1 MSGPGKSIQKGE
13 EMSNADKNVIVT
25 GAAGGMGAAV
35 VRQLAARG
43 VNVVAVDR
51 VGDRLDRLKDELSGA
66 PGKVEPVAADVGSEE
81 DVQGFVKLAV
91 DRFGGLDGIF
101 NIAAILGEFAPI
113 ALSSNS
119 GFDEVI
125 RINLKSAWL
134 GMKYAI
140 PELIARGGGAI
151 VNTGSYLAWH
161 GCELLGPYNASKHAL
176 VGLTKTAAI
185 EYGPH
190 NIRVNI
196 ICPGSMD
203 TPMNDDTA
211 AGFNPQDRQAGHR
224 MLAANTVT
232 GRVSKPEEVAAV
244 GVFLLLD
251 APIQMT
257 GAIVP
262 VDGGYSA
269 K

>member
-1 MSGPGKSIQKGE
+1 MGKS
-13 EMSNADKNVIVT
+13 VIVT
-25 GAAGGMGAAV
+25 GAAGGLGSAA
-35 VRQLAARG
+35 VRQLVERG
-43 VNVVAVDR
+43 VDVTAVD
-51 VGDRLDRLKDELSGA
+51 LDGKKLQQLAQELDGS
-66 PGKVEPVAADVGSEE
+66 PGVVEAVAADVGSAE
-81 DVQGFVKLAV
+81 DVESFVAGAV
-91 DRFGGLDGIF
+91 GRFGGLDGLF

-113 ALSSNS
+113 AESSNE
-119 GFDEVI
+119 GFDDVI

-140 PELIARGGGAI
+140 PRMIERGGGAV

-185 EYGPH
+185 EYGRH

-196 ICPGSMD
+196 LCPGSMD
-203 TPMNDDTA
+203 TQMNIETA
-211 AGFNPQDRQAGHR
+211 AGFNPGDLDAGLKV
-224 MLAANTVT
+224 LAANTVT
-232 GRVSKPEEVAAV
+232 GRVSDPKEVAAV

-251 APIQMT
+251 APVQMT
-257 GAIVP
+257 GTLVP

-269 K
+269 R

>member
-1 MSGPGKSIQKGE
+1 MAE
-13 EMSNADKNVIVT
+13 ANKNVIVT
-25 GAAGGMGAAV
+25 GAAGGMGTAV
-35 VRQLAARG
+35 VRLLAARG
-43 VNVVAVDR
+43 VNVIAVDR
-51 VGDRLDRLKDELSGA
+51 AADGLDRLAKELK
-66 PGKVEPVAADVGSEE
+66 GKRGVVEPVPADVGSAS
-81 DVQGFVKLAV
+81 DVEGFVERAV
-91 DRFGGLDGIF
+91 ERFGGLDGIF
-101 NIAAILGEFAPI
+101 NIAAILGEFKPI
-113 ALSSNS
+113 AESSND
-119 GFDEVI
+119 GFDEVM
-125 RINLKSAWL
+125 RVNTKSAWL

-140 PELIARGGGAI
+140 PKLIDRGGGAI

-185 EYGPH
+185 ELGRH

-203 TPMNDDTA
+203 TPMNIDTA
-211 AGFNPQDRQAGHR
+211 DGFNPQDREAGLR
-224 MLAANTVT
+224 TLADNTVT
-232 GRVSKPEEVAAV
+232 GRVSDPKEVAVV

>member
-1 MSGPGKSIQKGE
+1 
-13 EMSNADKNVIVT
+13 MSNTHKSVIVT
-25 GAAGGMGAAV
+25 GAAGGLGAAA

-43 VNVVAVDR
+43 VNVVVVDR
-51 VGDRLDRLKDELSGA
+51 AADRLNNLKEELSQA
-66 PGKVEPVAADVGSEE
+66 PGTVLPATADVGSEH
-81 DVQGFVKLAV
+81 DVQGFVNLAV
-91 DRFGGLDGIF
+91 ERFGGLDGIF

-113 ALSSNS
+113 ADSSND

-140 PELIARGGGAI
+140 PHMIARGGGAI

-196 ICPGSMD
+196 LCPGSMD

-211 AGFNPQDRQAGHR
+211 AGFNPKDHLAAHK

-232 GRVSKPEEVAAV
+232 GRVSRPEEVATV

-257 GAIVP
+257 GALVP

>member
-1 MSGPGKSIQKGE
+1 MPEQSR
-13 EMSNADKNVIVT
+13 NVIVT

-43 VNVVAVDR
+43 VNVVAVD
-51 VGDRLDRLKDELSGA
+51 VVADRLDQLKRELKDK
-66 PGKVEPVAADVGSEE
+66 PGEVDPVVADVGSAP
-81 DVQGFVKLAV
+81 DVEGFVTRAV
-91 DRFGGLDGIF
+91 QRFGGLDGIF
-101 NIAAILGEFAPI
+101 NIAAILGEFKPI
-113 ALSSNS
+113 AESSND
-119 GFDEVI
+119 GFDEVM
-125 RINLKSAWL
+125 RINTKSVWL

-140 PELIARGGGAI
+140 PALIKRGGGAI

-176 VGLTKTAAI
+176 VALTKTAAL
-185 EYGPH
+185 EYGRH

-196 ICPGSMD
+196 LCPGSMN
-203 TPMNDDTA
+203 TPMNDATA
-211 AGFNPQDRQAGHR
+211 DGFNPGDRAGGLKV
-224 MLAANTVT
+224 LAANTVT
-232 GRVSKPEEVAAV
+232 GRVTEPEEVATV

-257 GAIVP
+257 GALVP

>member
-1 MSGPGKSIQKGE
+1 V
-13 EMSNADKNVIVT
+13 ATNVIVT
-25 GAAGGMGAAV
+25 GAAGGMGAAT
-35 VRQLAARG
+35 VRLLAERG
-43 VNVVAVDR
+43 VNVLAVDR
-51 VGDRLDRLKDELSGA
+51 DAEALERLASELDGKGCEIVGR
-66 PGKVEPVAADVGSEE
+66 VADVGSAT
-81 DVQGFVKLAV
+81 DVKAFVDEAAE
-91 DRFGGLDGIF
+91 RWGGLDGIF

-113 ALSSNS
+113 TESSDE

-125 RINLKSAWL
+125 RVNTKSAWY

-140 PELIARGGGAI
+140 PHLIARGGGAV

-161 GCELLGPYNASKHAL
+161 GCGLLGPYNASKHAL

-185 EYGPH
+185 EYAKY
-190 NIRVNI
+190 NVRVNI

-203 TPMNDDTA
+203 TKMNIDTA
-211 AGFNPQDRQAGHR
+211 AGFHPEDPEAGLR
-224 MLAANTVT
+224 ELAANTLT
-232 GRVSKPEEVAAV
+232 GRVTRPEEVATV

-257 GAIVP
+257 GALVP

>member
-1 MSGPGKSIQKGE
+1 MAQE
-13 EMSNADKNVIVT
+13 RKNVIVT
-25 GAAGGMGAAV
+25 GAARGMGAAV
-35 VRQLAARG
+35 VRRLAARG

-51 VGDRLDRLKDELSGA
+51 LAGQLDELKKELKAA
-66 PGKVEPVAADVGSEE
+66 PGEVDPVVADVGSAP
-81 DVQGFVKLAV
+81 DVQGFVNHAV

-113 ALSSNS
+113 ADSSND
-119 GFDEVI
+119 GFDEVM
-125 RINLKSAWL
+125 RVNTKSVWL

-140 PELIARGGGAI
+140 PALIARGGGAI

-176 VGLTKTAAI
+176 VGLTKTAAL
-185 EYGPH
+185 EYGRY

-196 ICPGSMD
+196 ICPGSMN
-203 TPMNDDTA
+203 TPMNIDTV
-211 AGFNPQDRQAGHR
+211 AGFYPQDPEGGLKA
-224 MLAANTVT
+224 LAAPMVT
-232 GRVSKPEEVAAV
+232 GRVSEPEEVAAV

-257 GAIVP
+257 GTLIP

-269 K
+269 R

>member
-1 MSGPGKSIQKGE
+1 MAQQSR
-13 EMSNADKNVIVT
+13 NVIVT

-51 VGDRLDRLKDELSGA
+51 VADKLDQLKSELKGA
-66 PGKVEPVAADVGSEE
+66 PGEVDPVAADVGSAPE
-81 DVQGFVKLAV
+81 VQGFVKRAV
-91 DRFGGLDGIF
+91 ERFGGLDGIF

-113 ALSSNS
+113 ADSTND
-119 GFDEVI
+119 GFDEVM
-125 RINLKSAWL
+125 RINTKSVWL

-140 PELIARGGGAI
+140 PALIARGGGAI

-176 VGLTKTAAI
+176 VALTKTAAL
-185 EYGPH
+185 EYGRY

-196 ICPGSMD
+196 ICPGSMN

-211 AGFNPQDRQAGHR
+211 AGFNPNDREAGLR
-224 MLAANTVT
+224 ALAANTVT
-232 GRVSKPEEVAAV
+232 GRVTEPEEVAAV

-257 GAIVP
+257 GALVP

>member
-1 MSGPGKSIQKGE
+1 MANQTQ
-13 EMSNADKNVIVT
+13 NVIVT
-25 GAAGGMGAAV
+25 GAARGLGAAA
-35 VRQLAARG
+35 VRKLVARG

-51 VGDRLDRLKDELSGA
+51 LADQLGELKKELKSA
-66 PGKVEPVAADVGSEE
+66 PGEVDPVVADVGSAT
-81 DVQGFVKLAV
+81 DVQAFVKRAV

-101 NIAAILGEFAPI
+101 NIAAILGEFKPI
-113 ALSSNS
+113 AESSNDR
-119 GFDEVI
+119 FDEVM
-125 RINLKSAWL
+125 RVNTKSVWL

-140 PELIARGGGAI
+140 PALIARGGGAI

-176 VGLTKTAAI
+176 VGLTKTAAL
-185 EYGPH
+185 EYGRY

-196 ICPGSMD
+196 LCPGSMN
-203 TPMNDDTA
+203 TPMNIDTA
-211 AGFNPQDRQAGHR
+211 AGFYPQDPEGGLKA
-224 MLAANTVT
+224 LAAPMVT
-232 GRVSKPEEVAAV
+232 GRVSEPEEVAAV

-257 GAIVP
+257 GTLIP

-269 K
+269 R

>member
-1 MSGPGKSIQKGE
+1 MAQPT
-13 EMSNADKNVIVT
+13 KNVIVT
-25 GAAGGMGAAV
+25 GASGGMGAAV
-35 VRQLAARG
+35 VRLLAARG

-51 VGDRLDRLKDELSGA
+51 DRDKLDRLQKELDGA
-66 PGKVEPVAADVGSEE
+66 PGAMEPVVADVGSAPAVE
-81 DVQGFVKLAV
+81 GFVKLAV

-113 ALSSNS
+113 ADSSND

-125 RINLKSAWL
+125 RVNLKSAWL

-140 PELIARGGGAI
+140 PALIARGGGAI

-185 EYGPH
+185 EYGRH

-203 TPMNDDTA
+203 TPMNIDTA
-211 AGFNPQDRQAGHR
+211 DGFHPEDREVGLR
-224 MLAANTVT
+224 ILAANTVT
-232 GRVSKPEEVAAV
+232 GRVSDPKEVAAV

-257 GAIVP
+257 GTLVP

>member
-1 MSGPGKSIQKGE
+1 MAEPT
-13 EMSNADKNVIVT
+13 KNVIVT
-25 GAAGGMGAAV
+25 GAAGGMGTAV

-43 VNVVAVDR
+43 VNVVAVDCIS
-51 VGDRLDRLKDELSGA
+51 DKLNRLKEDLAGTPGA
-66 PGKVEPVAADVGSEE
+66 VDAVVADVGSAE
-81 DVQGFVKLAV
+81 DVQGFVRRAV

-113 ALSSNS
+113 AESTNE

-125 RINLKSAWL
+125 RVNTKSVWL

-176 VGLTKTAAI
+176 VALTKTAAI
-185 EYGPH
+185 EYGRY

-211 AGFNPQDRQAGHR
+211 AGFNPNDPEAALRA
-224 MLAANTVT
+224 LAANTVT
-232 GRVSKPEEVAAV
+232 GRVSDPEEVATV

-257 GAIVP
+257 GALVP

>member
-1 MSGPGKSIQKGE
+1 M
-13 EMSNADKNVIVT
+13 ADGSKNVIVT
-25 GAAGGMGAAV
+25 GASGGMGAAV
-35 VRQLAARG
+35 VRLLAARN

-51 VGDRLDRLKDELSGA
+51 DREKLDRLTQQLRGSPGA
-66 PGKVEPVAADVGSEE
+66 VEPVVADVGSASEVE
-81 DVQGFVKLAV
+81 GFVNLAV
-91 DRFGGLDGIF
+91 KRFGGLDGIF

-113 ALSSNS
+113 AESSND

-125 RINLKSAWL
+125 RINTKSAWL
-134 GMKYAI
+134 GMKYSI
-140 PELIARGGGAI
+140 PALIARGGGAI

-185 EYGPH
+185 EYGRH

-211 AGFNPQDRQAGHR
+211 AGFNPEDPQAAMR
-224 MLAANTVT
+224 TLAANTVT
-232 GRVSKPEEVAAV
+232 GRVSDPEEVAAV

-257 GAIVP
+257 GTIVP

>member
-1 MSGPGKSIQKGE
+1 MAEAQ
-13 EMSNADKNVIVT
+13 KNVIVT
-25 GAAGGMGAAV
+25 GASGGMGAAV
-35 VRQLAARG
+35 VRLLAARG
-43 VNVVAVDR
+43 ANVVAVDR
-51 VGDRLDRLKDELSGA
+51 EREKLGRLKEELSGA
-66 PGKVEPVAADVGSEE
+66 PGAVEPVVADVGSAA

-113 ALSSNS
+113 AESTNE
-119 GFDEVI
+119 GFDEVM
-125 RINLKSAWL
+125 RVNTKSVWL

-140 PELIARGGGAI
+140 PALIARGGGAI

-211 AGFNPQDRQAGHR
+211 AGFNPKDPQAGLR
-224 MLAANTVT
+224 ALAANTVT

>member
-1 MSGPGKSIQKGE
+1 MSSME
-13 EMSNADKNVIVT
+13 KNVIVT
-25 GAAGGMGAAV
+25 GAARGLGAAA
-35 VRQLAARG
+35 VRQLAGRG

-51 VGDRLDRLKDELSGA
+51 LADGLNRLRDELSDA
-66 PGKVEPVAADVGSEE
+66 PGKVIPATADVGSEE
-81 DVQGFVKLAV
+81 DVQGFVNVAV

-113 ALSSNS
+113 AESTNA

-125 RINLKSAWL
+125 RVNLKSAWL
-134 GMKYAI
+134 GMKYSI
-140 PELIARGGGAI
+140 PHLIARGGGAI

-196 ICPGSMD
+196 LCPGSMD

-211 AGFNPQDRQAGHR
+211 AGFNPKDVQAAHR

-257 GAIVP
+257 GALVP

>member
-1 MSGPGKSIQKGE
+1 MS
-13 EMSNADKNVIVT
+13 ATTKNVIVT
-25 GAAGGMGAAV
+25 GAAGGLGAAA
-35 VRQLAARG
+35 VRQLVARG

-51 VGDRLDRLKDELSGA
+51 DAARLTKLKAELEGA
-66 PGKVEPVAADVGSEE
+66 KGIMEPVAADVGSETE
-81 DVQGFVKLAV
+81 MERLVAMAAE
-91 DRFGGLDGIF
+91 RFGGLDGIF
-101 NIAAILGEFAPI
+101 NIAAILGEFKPVAE
-113 ALSSNS
+113 SSNH

-134 GMKYAI
+134 GMKYTI
-140 PELIARGGGAI
+140 PHLIARGGGAI
-151 VNTGSYLAWH
+151 VNTGSYLSWH

-176 VGLTKTAAI
+176 VGLTKTAAV
-185 EYGPH
+185 EYGRH

-196 ICPGSMD
+196 LCPGSMD

-211 AGFNPQDRQAGHR
+211 AGFNPSDPQAGHR
-224 MLAANTVT
+224 ALAGNTVT
-232 GRVSKPEEVAAV
+232 GRVSRPEEVATV

-257 GAIVP
+257 GALVP
-262 VDGGYSA
+262 VDGGASA

>member
-1 MSGPGKSIQKGE
+1 MAGST
-13 EMSNADKNVIVT
+13 KNVIVT

-35 VRQLAARG
+35 VRKLAGRG
-43 VNVVAVDR
+43 VNTVAVDR
-51 VGDRLDRLKDELSGA
+51 DRGRLEALKNELKGSPGA
-66 PGKVEPVAADVGSEE
+66 VEPVVADVGSAA

-113 ALSSNS
+113 ADSSNE

-125 RINLKSAWL
+125 RVNTKSAWL

-140 PELIARGGGAI
+140 PRLIARGGGAI

-185 EYGPH
+185 EYAKH

-203 TPMNDDTA
+203 TPMNVDTA
-211 AGFNPQDRQAGHR
+211 AGFNPGNREEGLRQ
-224 MLAANTVT
+224 LAANTLT
-232 GRVSKPEEVAAV
+232 GRVADPNDVATV
-244 GVFLLLD
+244 GVFLLID
-251 APIQMT
+251 APLQMT
-257 GAIVP
+257 GTLIP